1 MAIKDAALGQLRAA
15 LKGEVLSPRD
25 DGYDHA
31 RRIFNAMIDRRP
43 ALIARCAG
51 TADVV
56 ACVRF
61 AREHELIVAVRGGGH
76 SLAGLAVC
84 DGGLVIDLSL
94 MKDVRVDAAARRVMA
109 QPGLTLAEF
118 DRATHAVGL
127 ATTMGVASTTGI
139 AGLTLGGGLGWLMGK
154 HGLACDNLVSATVV
168 TADGAVVRASATDHP
183 DLFWGLRGGGG
194 NFGIVTEFEYRVHP
208 LTTVLGGAA
217 FYPVEKALDVLQFF
231 REFTASAPDELTCA
245 AGIVPDPQGITRA
258 AIVVCHSGALSDGEK
273 LARRLD
279 VLGPAVINVIGT
291 MPYVQQQAL
300 FEPLY
305 PTGWHHYWKS
315 SFLRGLGDDAI
326 DVLIAQAT
334 AKPHPMAHAVLEHV
348 HGAARNPREDTAFA
362 NREHEYNLLIIG
374 MSPEARDAST
384 LKQWARGFWDA
395 MRPHAAGRAY
405 VNYLMED
412 DHARLAEA
420 YGPNYPR
427 LVALKNT
434 YDPTNFLRMNQ
445 NIRPTASETAGRPA

>member
-1 MAIKDAALGQLRAA
+1 MTVKDSALGKLRSI
-15 LKGEVLSPRD
+15 LKGDLLSPRD
-25 DGYDHA
+25 DEYDAA

-43 ALIARCAG
+43 AVIARCTN

-61 AREHELIVAVRGGGH
+61 AREHSLMVAVRGGGH
-76 SLAGLAVC
+76 SIGGLSLC
-84 DGGLVIDLSL
+84 EDGLVIDLSP
-94 MKDVRVDAAARRVMA
+94 MKDIRVDAGARRVRA

-118 DRATHAVGL
+118 DRATHAAGL

-154 HGLACDNLVSATVV
+154 HGLACDNLLSATVV
-168 TADGAVVRASATDHP
+168 TADGAIVTASATEHP

-217 FYPVEKALDVLQFF
+217 FYPVEKAREVLQFF
-231 REFTASAPDELTCA
+231 RELTANAPDELTCA

-258 AIVVCHSGALSDGEK
+258 AIVVCHSGPLSAGEK

-279 VLGPAVINVIGT
+279 ALGPAVINAIGP

-305 PTGWHHYWKS
+305 PTGWYHFWKS
-315 SFLRGLGDDAI
+315 TFLRGLGDDALA
-326 DVLIAQAT
+326 VLIEQAI

-362 NREHEYNLLIIG
+362 NREHEYNLLIVG
-374 MSPEARDAST
+374 MSPEAKDASS
-384 LKQWARGFWDA
+384 LKPWARRFWNA
-395 MRPHAAGRAY
+395 MRPHSAGRAY
-405 VNYLMED
+405 VNYLVED
-412 DHARLAEA
+412 DDERTAEA
-420 YGPNYPR
+420 YGANYQR
-427 LVALKNT
+427 LAALKSR

-445 NIRPTASETAGRPA
+445 NIRPEVSETAGRPV